1 LLLPRR
7 LMHIGS
13 GVAIGALLA
22 GGGYAIAA
30 GNASIH
36 GCVTK
41 TTSALL
47 IKSKCG
53 RGESRLVF
61 AARGPQ
67 GPRGNSGA
75 QGPQGVQ
82 GIQGLQGIQG
92 PAGAPAVNALWARVN
107 SAGTVLAGN
116 GIQIIHA
123 GAGEYQVVPV
133 GPGASGRPCAL
144 TVTPDAISADG
155 ADQPATPVAASIGT
169 TGLQNPGAGITALLN
184 NAMTG
189 NAVDDGFSVTAD
201 C

>member
-1 LLLPRR
+1 
-7 LMHIGS
+7 MHIGS

-30 GNASIH
+30 GNESINS
-36 GCVTK
+36 CVSKRTH
-41 TTSALL
+41 ALL

-61 AARGPQ
+61 SARGPQ

-75 QGPQGVQ
+75 QGPQGVL
-82 GIQGLQGIQG
+82 GIQGPQGIQG
-92 PAGAPAVNALWARVN
+92 PAGTPAVNPLWARVN

-116 GIQIIHA
+116 GIQVGHA
-123 GAGEYQVVPV
+123 GTGEYGVVPV
-133 GPGASGRPCAL
+133 GPGSSGRPCAL

-155 ADQPATPVAASIGT
+155 ADQPATPVVASVGT
-169 TGLQNPGAGITALLN
+169 TGLQSPGAGITVLLN
-184 NAMTG
+184 DAAPPGT
-189 NAVDDGFSVTAD
+189 AVDDGFSVTAD

>member
-1 LLLPRR
+1 LKKIKKPRLLLPRR

-30 GNASIH
+30 GNGSIH

-41 TTSALL
+41 TTRALT

-67 GPRGNSGA
+67 GPRGNTGA

-82 GIQGLQGIQG
+82 GIQGPQGTQG
-92 PAGAPAVNALWARVN
+92 PAGAPAVNPLWARVN

-123 GAGEYQVVPV
+123 GAGEYAVFPV
-133 GPGASGRPCAL
+133 GASPSARPCAV
-144 TVTPDAISADG
+144 TVTPDAING
-155 ADQPATPVAASIGT
+155 ADQPATPIAASVGT
-169 TGLQNPGAGITALLN
+169 TGLQNPGAGITVLLN
-184 NAMTG
+184 DAASPGT
-189 NAVDDGFSVTAD
+189 AVDD
-201 C
+201 